1 MDELEAQLG
10 AILNALR
17 VEYKK
22 LNLIKNVST
31 QFVIEN
37 FGVIICGINRSDY
50 KLIADTV
57 EDIYKDWR
65 IIYIT
70 TQDNLL
76 EKKEE
81 IVWSLMRSGYLK
93 WLRHNYT
100 DAQFRKLMFD
110 GNFANKIVNERL
122 KRWGD
127 APKYKYFK
135 ALDEFAKGQ
144 GRISEYLSKE
154 PGFFDFM
161 PE

>member
-17 VEYKK
+17 VDYKK
-22 LNLIKNVST
+22 LNLIKGVST
-31 QFVIEN
+31 QFIMDS
-37 FGVIICGINRSDY
+37 FGVIICGINRADY

-57 EDIYKDWR
+57 EDIYKGWR

-93 WLRHNYT
+93 WLRHNCT
-100 DAQFRKLMFD
+100 DSTFRNLMFD
-110 GNFANKIVNERL
+110 GNFANKIINERL

-127 APKYKYFK
+127 APKYKYFRE
-135 ALDEFAKGQ
+135 ADEFAKGQ